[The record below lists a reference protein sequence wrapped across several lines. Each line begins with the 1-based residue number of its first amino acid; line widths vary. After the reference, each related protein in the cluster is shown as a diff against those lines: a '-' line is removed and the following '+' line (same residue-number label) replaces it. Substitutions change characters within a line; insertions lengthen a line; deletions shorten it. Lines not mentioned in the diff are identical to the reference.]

1 MQRLIVVIVTLLLP
15 CVTCFLTPSLL
26 VSSLKKSSSPF
37 DQDINK
43 VTFSSGGLEHL
54 HEEQFPYLIANP
66 AKHTRLYAR
75 FPKRRT
81 SFSMSNYRNNELFT
95 PTNVLLAINLI
106 VFLITEK
113 YPQLKMKFMKI
124 NWKISRGEEYRLLT
138 SIFLHGSFGHLMT
151 NSYSLY
157 NTGNNVSPFLYMN
170 NRLY

>member
-1 MQRLIVVIVTLLLP
+1 MERLIVVIVALLLLP

-26 VSSLKKSSSPF
+26 VSSLKKSSSAF
-37 DQDINK
+37 DQNINK
-43 VTFSSGGLEHL
+43 AKFSSGGLEHF
-54 HEEQFPYLIANP
+54 HEEQFPYLLANP
-66 AKHTRLYAR
+66 AKHTHLYAR
-75 FPKRRT
+75 FPKQRT

-95 PTNVLLAINLI
+95 PTNILLAINLI

-151 NSYSLY
+151 NSYSLH
-157 NTGNNVSPFLYMN
+157 NTGNNVSPFLMS